1 MAFID
6 FTETSVWK
14 KGFILLIKVYQ
25 LTKIFPK
32 EEVYNLSSDMRRAA
46 NSVLH
51 NFAEGFGRFEAKDK
65 TRFYK
70 ISRGS
75 AYELISQSLVSS
87 ELKYVDNNEKTELL
101 SGYKEVI
108 HELDNLILSIE
119 GRK

>member
-14 KGFILLIKVYQ
+14 KGFVLLLKVYQ
-25 LTKIFPK
+25 LTKKFPR
-32 EEVYNLSSDMRRAA
+32 EEIYTLSSDMRRAA

-51 NFAEGFGRFEAKDK
+51 NFAEGFGRFEARDK

-75 AYELISQSLVSS
+75 AYELISQTLVSH
-87 ELKYVDNNEKTELL
+87 ELQYANKAEEAELL
-101 SGYKEVI
+101 AGYKEVI

>member
-14 KGFILLIKVYQ
+14 KGFILLVRVYR
-25 LTKIFPK
+25 LTKKFPK
-32 EEVYNLSSDMRRAA
+32 EEIYTLSSDMRRAA

-51 NFAEGFGRFEAKDK
+51 NFAEGFGRFESRDK

-75 AYELISQSLVSS
+75 AYELISQALVSHV
-87 ELKYVDNNEKTELL
+87 LQYTDKTEEMELL
-101 SGYKEVI
+101 TGYKEII
-108 HELDNLILSIE
+108 HELDNLIISIE